1 MHQEVGICVKLGWVL
16 AGESL
21 YRYAGYVLVCVL
33 VCVCAAWQADD
44 MELKLSRSSK

>member
-21 YRYAGYVLVCVL
+21 YRYAGYALVCVL
-33 VCVCAAWQADD
+33 VCVCVQLGRQMTW
-44 MELKLSRSSK
+44 S